1 VDTFNLLILRVF
13 PYELSQLEGDGMMR
27 FIPLIVEI
35 DLLRKFV
42 QQPVSHYPITIPQA
56 FGKRMQPVLPTI
68 SVVN

>member
-13 PYELSQLEGDGMMR
+13 LYELSQLEGDGMMR

-35 DLLRKFV
+35 DLLKKFV
-42 QQPVSHYPITIPQA
+42 QRPVSHYPTRIPHA
-56 FGKRMQPVLPTI
+56 FGKRMQPVLPTF